1 MIRILTNRSLPP
13 FVAGRPGARAPS
25 GEIRGRTH
33 ARTEA
38 AALLALERRRRSRD
52 VRSHAELGLRAW
64 MARPYGT

>member
-38 AALLALERRRRSRD
+38 AALLALGRRERSD